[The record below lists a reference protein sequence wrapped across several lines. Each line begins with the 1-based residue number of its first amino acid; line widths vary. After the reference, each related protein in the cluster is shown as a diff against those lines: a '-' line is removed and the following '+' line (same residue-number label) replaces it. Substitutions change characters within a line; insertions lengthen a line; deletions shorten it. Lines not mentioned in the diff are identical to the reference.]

1 MIELKVIHP
10 DRSEQTLTFD
20 KDQILIGRHPA
31 NDIAITLNSVGLR
44 HARFCLHRGVW
55 WVEDLKS
62 ALGTRV
68 NGEPL
73 SSPRL
78 VNPHDKIEVGDRWVE
93 VLRLDATLGT
103 RPAGGVSAASPSGQ
117 ELSPQTRPLQA
128 PQTEL
133 TGFSTSRSQPL
144 QPPAP
149 PWASASSSVGQGVA
163 SAVTESA
170 PSSLPP
176 SPLPE
181 GPAWVPP
188 APRSI
193 DDSGLRR
200 TVVVDLILKSIYLA
214 GELSGLDLRD
224 QMKLPY
230 DVIEPVL
237 QELRRDK
244 LIDVKGGGTNFGSIS
259 MTFYVTTKGTES
271 VRQTLDRNGYIGP
284 APITMETYL
293 ESVSRQSVR
302 KLKIPKR
309 RMVSAFQHLIIDD
322 YIFDGIGPAL
332 NSGTAILFYGPP
344 GNGKT
349 AICQGMINC
358 LGGGI
363 FIPYAIEADGNII
376 KVYDEHNHKP
386 IERPSQLMDVDQRF
400 VYCQRPLIM
409 VGGELELDM
418 LDMSYSS
425 DAKYYEAPFQMKANG
440 GILLVDDFGR
450 QKVSPKDLLNRWIV
464 PLESQIDFISLVTG
478 RKLKIPFDVFVAFAT
493 NLNPNDL
500 VDDAFLRRVR
510 YKLEVQRPE
519 LSLFKKL
526 FELACKAQ
534 KIPFDEQGFEFLVGL
549 YARDKRP
556 MNACEPRNIVSAVA
570 SLADYFERPA
580 LLEKELLERAY
591 GGYFTKFSVA

>member
-1 MIELKVIHP
+1 M
-10 DRSEQTLTFD
+10 
-20 KDQILIGRHPA
+20 
-31 NDIAITLNSVGLR
+31 
-44 HARFCLHRGVW
+44 
-55 WVEDLKS
+55 
-62 ALGTRV
+62 
-68 NGEPL
+68 
-73 SSPRL
+73 
-78 VNPHDKIEVGDRWVE
+78 
-93 VLRLDATLGT
+93 
-103 RPAGGVSAASPSGQ
+103 
-117 ELSPQTRPLQA
+117 
-128 PQTEL
+128 
-133 TGFSTSRSQPL
+133 
-144 QPPAP
+144 
-149 PWASASSSVGQGVA
+149 
-163 SAVTESA
+163 
-170 PSSLPP
+170 
-176 SPLPE
+176 
-181 GPAWVPP
+181 WVPN
-188 APRSI
+188 APRSVE
-193 DDSGLRR
+193 DSGLRR
-200 TVVVDLILKSIYLA
+200 SVVVDLILKSIYFA

-230 DVIEPVL
+230 DVIEPL
-237 QELRRDK
+237 IQELRRDK
-244 LIDVKGGGTNFGSIS
+244 LLDIKGGGSNFGSIS
-259 MTFYVTTKGTES
+259 MTYTVTNKGTES

-284 APITMETYL
+284 APVTMETYL
-293 ESVSRQSVR
+293 ESVARQSVR
-302 KLKIPKR
+302 KLKVPKR
-309 RMVSAFQHLIIDD
+309 RMMSAFQHLIIDD

-376 KVYDEHNHKP
+376 KVFDEHNHKRL
-386 IERPSQLMDVDQRF
+386 ERPAQLTDVDNRF

-493 NLNPNDL
+493 NLNPDDL

-510 YKLEVQRPE
+510 YKLEVQRPDR
-519 LSLFKKL
+519 SLFRKL

-534 KIPFDEQGFEFLVGL
+534 KIPFDEPGFEFLIGL
-549 YARDKRP
+549 YTRDKRP
-556 MNACEPRNIVSAVA
+556 MNACEPRNIVSAVS

-591 GGYFTKFSVA
+591 GGYFTKFKVA